1 MEYKVA
7 SKMFHGGQMK
17 KLNSLEIFLY
27 VSMFTLML
35 WKVVRNEFCKFCEFR
50 LFLLKQI
57 LAKAWDS
64 NNTQK
69 QIYSTFLVSN
79 KSDYKETWNW
89 WPFLIS
95 WLPTLRAL
103 YALIFMNSIML
114 LLTKNYFCEKSKI
127 SW

>member
-1 MEYKVA
+1 MEYKVG

-79 KSDYKETWNW
+79 KFDYKETWNR

>member
-1 MEYKVA
+1 MEYKVG

-17 KLNSLEIFLY
+17 KWNSLEIFLS

-79 KSDYKETWNW
+79 KFDYKETWNW

>member
-1 MEYKVA
+1 MEYNVG

-79 KSDYKETWNW
+79 KFDYKETWNW

>member
-1 MEYKVA
+1 MEYKVG
-7 SKMFHGGQMK
+7 SKMFYGGQMK
-17 KLNSLEIFLY
+17 KLNPLEIFFC

-35 WKVVRNEFCKFCEFR
+35 WKVVRNEFCKFCELR
-50 LFLLKQI
+50 LFLRKQI

-79 KSDYKETWNW
+79 KFDYKETWNW